1 MVEES
6 SELSDASAGGA
17 PGPAPAVVVAPTV
30 DLADEYF
37 IQAPRAA
44 VAAAFHDPARWRA
57 WWPDLSMVVHED
69 RGEDGVRWVVSGRY
83 AGTSEVWL
91 EALPVAGRPGTRIH
105 YFLKVDP
112 VRGGQPVA
120 SPAPTSVAG
129 WRRRQKAVEARRLAW
144 KQALHRLKD
153 ELEEGRLPGE
163 PGVPAQ
169 SSS

>member
-1 MVEES
+1 MADET
-6 SELSDASAGGA
+6 SELSGASSGPVLEAA
-17 PGPAPAVVVAPTV
+17 PSVVVAPTV

-37 IQAPRAA
+37 IQASRAA
-44 VAAAFHDPARWRA
+44 VAAAFHDARRWRA
-57 WWPDLSMVVHED
+57 WWPDLALVVHED

-112 VRGGQPVA
+112 VRRGQPVA
-120 SPAPTSVAG
+120 SPVPSSVAG
-129 WRRRQKAVEARRLAW
+129 WRRRQKVAEARRLAW

-163 PGVPAQ
+163 PGVPPAPA
-169 SSS
+169 S